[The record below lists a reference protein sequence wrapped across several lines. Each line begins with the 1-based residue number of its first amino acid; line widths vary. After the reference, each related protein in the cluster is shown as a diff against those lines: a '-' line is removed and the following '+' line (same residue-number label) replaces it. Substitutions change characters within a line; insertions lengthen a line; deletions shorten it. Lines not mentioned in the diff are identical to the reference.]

1 MPTYIH
7 LANLIINK
15 SAIEQKVKGGCS
27 AFREHRIFT
36 NIELNQEDNDVFS
49 LTRMNPDEF
58 DTGTLQEMGLDYN
71 EKEDTSI
78 DFTMVTRYGGVLWK
92 VDWLDQNGIYAW
104 HVNSSTEEI
113 NLAKEKSNM
122 FMSDA
127 IKQIEQGKNP
137 FPVIRD

>member
-15 SAIEQKVKGGCS
+15 SALEQKVKGGCA
-27 AFREHRIFT
+27 AFREHKIFT
-36 NIELNQEDNDVFS
+36 NIELNREDNDVFS

-71 EKEDTSI
+71 EIEDKST

-92 VDWLDQNGIYAW
+92 VVWLEQNGIYAW
-104 HVNSSTEEI
+104 HVNSSPEET

-127 IKQIEQGKNP
+127 IKQIEQGENP

>member
-1 MPTYIH
+1 MPIYIH

-15 SAIEQKVKGGCS
+15 SAIEQKVKVGCA
-27 AFREHRIFT
+27 AFSEHKIFT

-71 EKEDTSI
+71 EKEDTST
-78 DFTMVTRYGGVLWK
+78 DFTMVTRYGGILWK
-92 VDWLDQNGIYAW
+92 VDWLEQNGIYTW
-104 HVNSSTEEI
+104 HVNSSPKEI

-127 IKQIEQGKNP
+127 IKQIEQGENP

>member
-1 MPTYIH
+1 MPIYIH

-15 SAIEQKVKGGCS
+15 SAIEQKVKGGCA
-27 AFREHRIFT
+27 AFREHKIFT

-71 EKEDTSI
+71 EIEDKST

-92 VDWLDQNGIYAW
+92 VVWLEQNGIYAW
-104 HVNSSTEEI
+104 HVNSSPEET

-127 IKQIEQGKNP
+127 IKQIEQGENP

>member
-15 SAIEQKVKGGCS
+15 SAIEQKVKGGCA
-27 AFREHRIFT
+27 AFREQKIFT
-36 NIELNQEDNDVFS
+36 NIELNQEDNDLFS

-71 EKEDTSI
+71 EKEDTST
-78 DFTMVTRYGGVLWK
+78 DFTMVTRYGGILWK
-92 VDWLDQNGIYAW
+92 VDWLEQNGIYAW
-104 HVNSSTEEI
+104 HVNSAQEEI

-122 FMSDA
+122 LMSDA
-127 IKQIEQGKNP
+127 IKQIEQGENP